1 MRKLIGLFVF
11 LMFLGIQFSM
21 AQEKQV
27 TGKVTDA
34 TDGLP
39 LPGVTIMVKG
49 SSIGTATDIEG
60 NYSLKVPQNAVLVFS
75 FVGMKDQ
82 EIAVTGKNVINVKM
96 VSKTE
101 ALDEVMVVAYGTAKK
116 ESFTGS
122 AAVVDN
128 KKLSKRTVANI
139 SKAIDG
145 QTTGVVATSGG
156 GQPGDGASIR
166 IRGYG
171 SINAS
176 SNPLYVVDG
185 IPYDGTLSAINPN
198 DIESMTILK
207 DASAGAL
214 YGARGANGVVIINT
228 KKGKAEKTN
237 VNLKAS
243 WGWSSRGIKNYNLV
257 NQKEFVQLTYEAL
270 RNDYIFNSNYDWE
283 TAKVLAMNSL
293 SSTLGGESYNPFKNY
308 TWETIIDPS
317 TEQIQ
322 DDAKAAWDESW
333 MDRIN
338 RKNALRQEYQFSIS
352 GGTEKTQ
359 TLFSL
364 GYLNED
370 GVLETTKFER
380 YNARL
385 NLDNQPKF
393 WLKAGL
399 NIAFSH
405 SKQNYSMY
413 TGSSNSN
420 VWYTAQFMAP
430 IYPVYMK
437 DSKGNDLLDE
447 NGKKQ
452 LDYGK
457 NRPKLSNF
465 NSIATLEDDKSD
477 LKNDN
482 LSARTYLTLGSDDE
496 KAGILK
502 GLKFTMNFGVDYLN
516 QNQMNY
522 YNMYH
527 GNFSSSKGLLSKYN
541 TRTQSYTFNQLLTYN
556 RSFAD
561 HSFDV
566 MLGHE
571 YYDYRYNYLYGSKTG
586 LVDGIFELA
595 PATTVNGTSSYQQD
609 YRIESWLAR
618 LNYNYKEKY
627 YLSGSFRTDGSSR
640 FHQDNR
646 WGNFWSVGANWRV
659 SQEDFLH
666 NTDWLDNLALKVSYG
681 VQGNDDLL
689 DSQGYSIYYAW
700 QSFYDLTWPNANNA
714 GGAISSLENKDIT
727 WEKNKNLNIG
737 LDSRFFNGRLE
748 FAMEYY
754 NKKTT
759 DMLLSFPMALSTG
772 FGGYSANVGEMVNQG
787 FEFTLGGTII
797 DKTDFRWKTTLMVST
812 VKNEVKKL
820 TDSSDEMINGIYSIK
835 VGNAINTFYI
845 AKSAG
850 VDPATGAQLYWAYE
864 AMDANG
870 HASGEYITSDYSVA
884 ANCKYYLGNRIPDLF
899 GSINMEFN
907 FLKNFDVSVL
917 STYSVG
923 GKVYDGLYQ
932 GSMNIQYAG
941 DTWNKHSMRRWSKPG
956 DITDVPRV
964 GLNPKNT
971 PTDRFLVDASYFA
984 IKNITVGYTLPN
996 RILNRAGIES
1006 LRVFCTLDNLA
1017 LFTHLDGMDPQ
1028 YNFSGGTDY
1037 KYAPNKTISVGVD
1050 INF

>member
-420 VWYTAQFMAP
+420 VWYTC
-430 IYPVYMK
+430 
-437 DSKGNDLLDE
+437 LL
-447 NGKKQ
+447 
-452 LDYGK
+452 
-457 NRPKLSNF
+457 
-465 NSIATLEDDKSD
+465 
-477 LKNDN
+477 
-482 LSARTYLTLGSDDE
+482 
-496 KAGILK
+496 
-502 GLKFTMNFGVDYLN
+502 
-516 QNQMNY
+516 
-522 YNMYH
+522 
-527 GNFSSSKGLLSKYN
+527 
-541 TRTQSYTFNQLLTYN
+541 YTSPSP
-556 RSFAD
+556 R
-561 HSFDV
+561 
-566 MLGHE
+566 
-571 YYDYRYNYLYGSKTG
+571 
-586 LVDGIFELA
+586 
-595 PATTVNGTSSYQQD
+595 
-609 YRIESWLAR
+609 
-618 LNYNYKEKY
+618 
-627 YLSGSFRTDGSSR
+627 
-640 FHQDNR
+640 
-646 WGNFWSVGANWRV
+646 
-659 SQEDFLH
+659 
-666 NTDWLDNLALKVSYG
+666 
-681 VQGNDDLL
+681 
-689 DSQGYSIYYAW
+689 
-700 QSFYDLTWPNANNA
+700 
-714 GGAISSLENKDIT
+714 
-727 WEKNKNLNIG
+727 
-737 LDSRFFNGRLE
+737 
-748 FAMEYY
+748 
-754 NKKTT
+754 
-759 DMLLSFPMALSTG
+759 
-772 FGGYSANVGEMVNQG
+772 
-787 FEFTLGGTII
+787 
-797 DKTDFRWKTTLMVST
+797 
-812 VKNEVKKL
+812 
-820 TDSSDEMINGIYSIK
+820 
-835 VGNAINTFYI
+835 
-845 AKSAG
+845 
-850 VDPATGAQLYWAYE
+850 
-864 AMDANG
+864 DA
-870 HASGEYITSDYSVA
+870 
-884 ANCKYYLGNRIPDLF
+884 
-899 GSINMEFN
+899 
-907 FLKNFDVSVL
+907 
-917 STYSVG
+917 
-923 GKVYDGLYQ
+923 
-932 GSMNIQYAG
+932 
-941 DTWNKHSMRRWSKPG
+941 
-956 DITDVPRV
+956 
-964 GLNPKNT
+964 
-971 PTDRFLVDASYFA
+971 
-984 IKNITVGYTLPN
+984 
-996 RILNRAGIES
+996 
-1006 LRVFCTLDNLA
+1006 
-1017 LFTHLDGMDPQ
+1017 
-1028 YNFSGGTDY
+1028 
-1037 KYAPNKTISVGVD
+1037 
-1050 INF
+1050 